1 MISEVR
7 NSHVATP
14 STVGFVGLLVL
25 LATALL
31 ACGGANPAATVEYA
45 VSAERN
51 YDKGMKALDAS
62 EWLAA
67 SKYFQYI
74 RSRAQ
79 YSRFAVLAEVRLADA
94 QFGAEAYL
102 EAIEGYRV
110 FAQLH
115 PTHELVA
122 NGYTAFRVGEAYAK
136 QLTDES
142 WIFPPSHEKDQGS
155 VEDANEELARFLK
168 QYPQSPFAPR
178 AKKIVAQVSKRLAD
192 HEWYVARYYW
202 DRDHPMGTVLRLR
215 RLIEQHAGLGYDEE
229 ARWLLGR
236 AYVAVKMPDRAR
248 LTWTELLQK
257 FPAHPRA
264 ADAKAAL
271 ETLPPASAP
280 GAPSAPGAVV
290 PAAAAAT
297 NGPGGNGPGRNGTA
311 PIAAPGK

>member
-1 MISEVR
+1 MTNRSMISKVR
-7 NSHVATP
+7 LSGVATL
-14 STVGFVGLLVL
+14 GLLSL
-25 LATALL
+25 LACAVL
-31 ACGGANPAATVEYA
+31 ACGGANPAANVEYA

-94 QFGAEAYL
+94 QFGAEAYI

-115 PTHELVA
+115 PTHELVV

-155 VEDANEELARFLK
+155 VEDAHEELARFLK
-168 QYPQSPFAPR
+168 QFPQSPFVPR
-178 AKKIVAQVSKRLAD
+178 AKKIIAQVSKRLAD

-215 RLIEQHAGLGYDEE
+215 RLIEQHTGLGYDEE

-248 LTWTELLQK
+248 ITWTELVEK
-257 FPAHPRA
+257 FPTHPRA

-271 ETLPPASAP
+271 ATLPVVPAP
-280 GAPSAPGAVV
+280 GAPGAVSPAAVV
-290 PAAAAAT
+290 P
-297 NGPGGNGPGRNGTA
+297 GPGSNGTA
-311 PIAAPGK
+311 PVAAPGK

>member
-1 MISEVR
+1 MISKVR
-7 NSHVATP
+7 ISGVATL
-14 STVGFVGLLVL
+14 GLLSL
-25 LATALL
+25 LACAVLG
-31 ACGGANPAATVEYA
+31 CGGANPAANVEYA

-94 QFGAEAYL
+94 QFGAEAYI

-115 PTHELVA
+115 PTHELVV

-155 VEDANEELARFLK
+155 VEDAHEELARFLK
-168 QYPQSPFAPR
+168 QFPQSPFVPR
-178 AKKIVAQVSKRLAD
+178 AKKIIAQVSKRLAD

-236 AYVAVKMPDRAR
+236 AYIAVKMPDRAR
-248 LTWTELLQK
+248 ITWTELVQK
-257 FPAHPRA
+257 FPTHPRSS
-264 ADAKAAL
+264 DAKAAL
-271 ETLPPASAP
+271 ETLPVAPAP
-280 GAPSAPGAVV
+280 GAPGAVS
-290 PAAAAAT
+290 PAASLVVP
-297 NGPGGNGPGRNGTA
+297 GPGSNGTA

>member
-1 MISEVR
+1 MISKAR
-7 NSHVATP
+7 NFRIATL
-14 STVGFVGLLVL
+14 GLLGL
-25 LATALL
+25 LATAMAMA
-31 ACGGANPAATVEYA
+31 ACGGANPAANVEYA

-94 QFGAEAYL
+94 QFGAEAYI

-115 PTHELVA
+115 PTHELVV
-122 NGYTAFRVGEAYAK
+122 NGYTAFRIGEAYAK
-136 QLTDES
+136 QLTDEA
-142 WIFPPSHEKDQGS
+142 WIFPPSYEKDQGS
-155 VEDANEELARFLK
+155 VEDANEEIAQFLK
-168 QYPQSPFAPR
+168 KYPQSPFVAR
-178 AKKIVAQVSKRLAD
+178 AKKIVADVSKRLAD

-215 RLIEQHAGLGYDEE
+215 RLIEKHAGLGYDEE

-248 LTWTELLQK
+248 ITWTELVQK
-257 FPAHPRA
+257 FPAHRRA
-264 ADAKAAL
+264 ADASAAL
-271 ETLPPASAP
+271 AHLPAAGAP
-280 GAPSAPGAVV
+280 GAPGAVV
-290 PAAAAAT
+290 PAASSVVPGVVP
-297 NGPGGNGPGRNGTA
+297 GPGSSGTA
-311 PIAAPGK
+311 PVAAPGK